1 MKRLFGSFA
10 MMLSVAT
17 GHCALQAQAH
27 HNPAQHAQERNLTGN
42 WTLSIQDMS
51 MAMVLNQSG
60 TALTGSLDSP
70 HGAIRISGGVDG
82 DTVTFAGASSS
93 APVVEVSATGTAKGD
108 GSLEG
113 MLTVN
118 VGDAPFA
125 WTAVRAA
132 AK

>member
-1 MKRLFGSFA
+1 MKRLFGAFA
-10 MMLSVAT
+10 ITLAIGT
-17 GHCALQAQAH
+17 GHCALHAQAH
-27 HNPAQHAQERNLTGN
+27 HVPAQQAPERNLTGN

-51 MAMVLNQSG
+51 MAMVLKQSG
-60 TALTGSLDSP
+60 AALTGSLDSP
-70 HGAIRISGGVDG
+70 HGAIRISGDVHD
-82 DTVTFAGASSS
+82 DIVTFSGASSS